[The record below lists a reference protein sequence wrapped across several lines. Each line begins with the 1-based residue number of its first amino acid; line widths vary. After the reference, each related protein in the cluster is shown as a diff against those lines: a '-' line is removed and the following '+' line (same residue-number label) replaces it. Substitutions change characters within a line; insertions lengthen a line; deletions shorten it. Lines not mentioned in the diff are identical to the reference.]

1 MATGGSQRIGTVLVI
16 SLALVISACQQA
28 APSPAPAKPTEA
40 AKPAAQPAASPAAA
54 PAAPAAAPAASPA
67 AAGALSGK
75 IKLVSSLPRTGA
87 NKGQSDSMVNAFKM
101 ALDEVNYKI
110 GDATIEYEDMDDAT
124 PAKGAWDAGKEAE
137 NANKAVNDPDVMVYL
152 GTFNSGA
159 AKVSIPILNRADLA
173 MFSPANTYPGLT
185 KKVEGVEAN
194 EPDVYYPNGIRNY
207 FRDVAADD
215 IQGAVGA
222 GWAKDL
228 GAKKV
233 YILDDTELY
242 GHGIAVVF
250 ANTANKIGLE
260 VAGGPEGVDVKA
272 SDYRALMNKIKATG
286 ADLVYYGSVIEHNP
300 GKIAKDMRAILG
312 PSVKYMVPDG
322 VYVNSYL
329 DDAAEAA
336 EGTYVTYAGIPAAK
350 LPGKGQEWYQ
360 NYKKKFDQEP
370 ESYGVY
376 SYEAMKVT
384 LDAIKKAGV
393 KDRAKIRDAIAA
405 TKDYDGVLGRWSFDK
420 NGDTNLTDMTGLQ
433 VKNGK
438 WDVEGSII
446 LKAPQ

>member
-1 MATGGSQRIGTVLVI
+1 M
-16 SLALVISACQQA
+16 
-28 APSPAPAKPTEA
+28 
-40 AKPAAQPAASPAAA
+40 
-54 PAAPAAAPAASPA
+54 
-67 AAGALSGK
+67 
-75 IKLVSSLPRTGA
+75 
-87 NKGQSDSMVNAFKM
+87 
-101 ALDEVNYKI
+101 
-110 GDATIEYEDMDDAT
+110 
-124 PAKGAWDAGKEAE
+124 
-137 NANKAVNDPDVMVYL
+137 
-152 GTFNSGA
+152 
-159 AKVSIPILNRADLA
+159 A

-215 IQGAVGA
+215 LQGAVGA
-222 GWAKDL
+222 GWAKQL
-228 GAKKV
+228 GVKKA

-242 GHGIAVVF
+242 GHGIATVF
-250 ANTANKIGLE
+250 ANTAQKIGLD

-286 ADLVYYGSVIEHNP
+286 ADLVYYGSIIEHNP
-300 GKIAKDMRAILG
+300 GKIAKDLRAILG

-336 EGTYVTYAGIPAAK
+336 EGTYVTFAGIPAAK

-360 NYKKKFDQEP
+360 NYKKKFDLEP

-384 LDAIKKAGV
+384 LDAIKRAGV

-405 TKDYDGVLGRWSFDK
+405 TKDYDGVLGKWSFDK

-433 VKNGK
+433 VKDGK

-446 LKAPQ
+446 LRAPQ